1 MTDFFPQKGKKSA
14 FFTKKELTDG
24 EKCGILYEEKQ
35 IRKGSDRM
43 KRYTAPLGE
52 LFSVA
57 PESILATANS
67 GITNG
72 KANLETGWGPLIPVG
87 APSLKGDQ

>member
-1 MTDFFPQKGKKSA
+1 
-14 FFTKKELTDG
+14 
-24 EKCGILYEEKQ
+24 
-35 IRKGSDRM
+35 M
-43 KRYTAPLGE
+43 KRYTAPMGE

-57 PESILATANS
+57 PDGILATANS

-87 APSLKGDQ
+87 APSMKGDQ